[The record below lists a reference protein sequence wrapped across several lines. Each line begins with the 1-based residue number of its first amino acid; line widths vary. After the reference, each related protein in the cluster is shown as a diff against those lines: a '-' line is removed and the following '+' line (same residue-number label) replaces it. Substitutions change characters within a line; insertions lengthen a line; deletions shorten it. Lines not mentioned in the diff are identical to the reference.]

1 MAIKTLDVSLGLI
14 KAAQVDPPGVAVPT
28 ISPGQVLASGYYTD
42 PTTGQ
47 VYYYNAYLDQWY
59 YYAAGYLYPLSI
71 SWQASPSAKID
82 VIGGVDTLRL
92 RLSFKYI
99 GPAVTQKF
107 YAQPGDNKTS
117 GAWGGWDGWE
127 VRKDITLPQCTT
139 ATLFTDKYIDL
150 PIKTGKDGKDF
161 AAYCKK
167 DQLFIEEGK
176 DSTPYYY
183 NVGHII
189 LAAGEFTELKISKF
203 EKV

>member
-1 MAIKTLDVSLGLI
+1 MTIKTLDLSLGLI

-28 ISPGQVLASGYYTD
+28 LAPGQVLASGYYTD
-42 PTTGQ
+42 PATGQ
-47 VYYYNAYLDQWY
+47 VYYYNATLDQWY
-59 YYAAGYLYPLSI
+59 YLAAGYLYALGI

-82 VIGGVDTLRL
+82 VVGGVDTIRF
-92 RLSFKYI
+92 RLSFKYV

-107 YAQPGDNKTS
+107 YAAVGDNKTS
-117 GAWGGWDGWE
+117 GTFDEWDGWQ
-127 VRKDITLPQCTT
+127 VRKDIALPQCSVVTT
-139 ATLFTDKYIDL
+139 FTDKYIDL
-150 PIKTGKDGKDF
+150 PIKTGKDGQDL

-167 DQLFIEEGK
+167 DQLLITEGV

-189 LAAGEFTELKISKF
+189 LAAGEFTELKITKF